1 MHIQLWCKAAERNA
15 LSVSSLLKGVWTK
28 KQVHPA
34 GMTKEN
40 SEGGSD
46 TEAFSSLGMF
56 LALEEGRT
64 SRPLYEAIIV
74 GRIMAPRGIH
84 AIILGIHE
92 YVTLPD
98 RKEV

>member
-1 MHIQLWCKAAERNA
+1 
-15 LSVSSLLKGVWTK
+15 
-28 KQVHPA
+28 
-34 GMTKEN
+34 
-40 SEGGSD
+40 
-46 TEAFSSLGMF
+46 MF

-84 AIILGIHE
+84 AIILRIHE